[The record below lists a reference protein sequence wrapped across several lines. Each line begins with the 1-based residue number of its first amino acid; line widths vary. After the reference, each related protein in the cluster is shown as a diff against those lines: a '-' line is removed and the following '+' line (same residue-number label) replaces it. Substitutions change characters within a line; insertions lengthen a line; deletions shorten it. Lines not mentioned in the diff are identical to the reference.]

1 MSTAKAIQITAHG
14 GVDQM
19 ALVDLSLVPPGDGE
33 VRLRQTAIGLNFIDV
48 YSRTGLYPS
57 KLPAILGREAAGI
70 VEEVGSGVTDFEPGD
85 RVVYSGL
92 PGAYATH
99 RNAPVAG
106 LVKIPD
112 SVSDEEAAAVFLK
125 GLTAWM
131 LLCEVRPF
139 ASGEQTVVWAAA
151 GGVASLLVPWAVS
164 LGGRVLG
171 VVSTPEKAELAK
183 SFGCE
188 ETALADSDVAA
199 QVRQW
204 SDGMGVPVVYDSVGQ
219 SSAETS
225 LNCLAPRG
233 WFVSYGNASGPV
245 DPIAPIRLAQ
255 SGSLVMTRPILQHF
269 AHERADLL
277 RGADALWDFLKESR
291 PTITIGQRFSLAD
304 AAEAHRTL
312 EARQTTGAT
321 ILIP

>member
-14 GVDQM
+14 GADQM
-19 ALVDLSLVPPGDGE
+19 ELVDVSLAPPGEGE
-33 VRLRQTAIGLNFIDV
+33 VRVRQTAIGLNFIDV
-48 YSRTGLYPS
+48 YMRTGLYPA

-70 VEEVGSGVTDFEPGD
+70 VEEVGPGVKDLTTGD

-92 PGAYATH
+92 GGAYATH
-99 RNAPVAG
+99 RNAPAAS
-106 LVKIPD
+106 LIQIPD
-112 SVSDEEAAAVFLK
+112 GLSDEEAAAVFLK

-131 LLCEVRPF
+131 LLFEVRPF
-139 ASGEQTVVWAAA
+139 RSGEQTVVWAAA

-171 VVSTPEKAELAK
+171 VVSTPKKAELAK
-183 SFGCE
+183 SLGCE

-199 QVRQW
+199 QVRRW
-204 SDGMGVPVVYDSVGQ
+204 SDGNGVPVVYDSVGK

-245 DPIAPIRLAQ
+245 DPIAPMRLAQ
-255 SGSLVMTRPILQHF
+255 GGSLVMTRPGLHHF
-269 AHERADLL
+269 AHERDDLV
-277 RGADALWDFLKESR
+277 RGADALWNFLKESR
-291 PTITIGQRFSLAD
+291 PTISIGQRFQLAD
-304 AAEAHRTL
+304 APEAHRAL